1 MIIALLGHEIYT
13 LQTAIDINL
22 MNYELWIMNYK
33 ILDKNLPYWR
43 AGTDP
48 VGGPGPLPNGI
59 GPSCS
64 CCLGL
69 SIYQRR
75 LGKTEI
81 SSNLSKGSL
90 AGSPILLT
98 YYSRSLKCANTTK
111 KTLWCFDGISEIQ
124 DSTKQPHTNQQRWHL
139 SYRATK
145 FSKKKKITPSP
156 NTNFLKLHTNLS
168 QWHKDSNQPPKIS
181 VASRGRRLGI
191 AGYGCHLRVSDW
203 GHQLKLPLWGFG
215 CWVAWF

>member
-13 LQTAIDINL
+13 LQTPIDINL

-81 SSNLSKGSL
+81 SSNLSNRSL

-98 YYSRSLKCANTTK
+98 YYSRSLKGANRTK
-111 KTLWCFDGISEIQ
+111 KTLWCFDGTCELAETRFNKTS
-124 DSTKQPHTNQQRWHL
+124 PHKPTMMAHL
-139 SYRATK
+139 SYWATQ
-145 FSKKKKITPSP
+145 FSKRKKKITLSP
-156 NTNFLKLHTNLS
+156 NTNFLKLHADLS
-168 QWHKDSNQPPKIS
+168 QWGWRYGSLG
-181 VASRGRRLGI
+181 VGLRGSRN
-191 AGYGCHLRVSDW
+191 
-203 GHQLKLPLWGFG
+203 
-215 CWVAWF
+215 